1 MMVCVFDPFLEQVFI
16 IVMSATVVIMGGVIG
31 LKMVQYKAL
40 TPNFVNSKVKQ
51 ANDLAN
57 EYKKDAQHWKG
68 KFGRQFQDL
77 QVEGSYDLTSSS
89 DIGSLAKV
97 VLPNI
102 LSLLPPEIA
111 NKAKGFL
118 DNPEI
123 IEMGLKLY
131 EKHPEDI
138 KLLLGKF
145 IKGAKGKG
153 TSEKGIGSDVPG
165 LETQDESTFA

>member
-1 MMVCVFDPFLEQVFI
+1 MNIKKTHNIGRVSLE
-16 IVMSATVVIMGGVIG
+16 
-31 LKMVQYKAL
+31 
-40 TPNFVNSKVKQ
+40 
-51 ANDLAN
+51 
-57 EYKKDAQHWKG
+57 
-68 KFGRQFQDL
+68 FQDL

-145 IKGAKGKG
+145 IKGAKGKA
-153 TSEKGIGSDVPG
+153 EKGIGSDVPG